1 MGCWMQ
7 QPFCTNCPEWKSRAS
22 PSFWFL
28 FGQIIRETPLRIS
41 RILKYLGVSC
51 GKQGR
56 NLRFPED
63 FPIAQVDVLHPS
75 AWDEL
80 WPRLLWR
87 ETNRL
92 GMGFYQWGLP
102 SLPGNTTWSGL
113 IMMVVT
119 QLKTPWTKL
128 KKAWEGVSNTVQI
141 CSDEKEARFFQE
153 ANNRERWNLPWV
165 YWNMRRYI
173 DLESPRLGWKENLQ
187 ETEVIQLV
195 GTVKTMVSCRF
206 PPCTNPLRQVVGR
219 ATPVEERL
227 GGGVHVGDWGGT
239 DLQIRWQTWAGGLQ
253 LNLVSW
259 NMCWVWC
266 FHIDFQTY

>member
-1 MGCWMQ
+1 
-7 QPFCTNCPEWKSRAS
+7 
-22 PSFWFL
+22 
-28 FGQIIRETPLRIS
+28 
-41 RILKYLGVSC
+41 
-51 GKQGR
+51 
-56 NLRFPED
+56 
-63 FPIAQVDVLHPS
+63 
-75 AWDEL
+75 
-80 WPRLLWR
+80 
-87 ETNRL
+87 
-92 GMGFYQWGLP
+92 
-102 SLPGNTTWSGL
+102 
-113 IMMVVT
+113 MVVT

-259 NMCWVWC
+259 NMCWVWKFTC
-266 FHIDFQTY
+266 RGHVVRGWLLYILRGASAINQFTAASPEDNLVSKPEFTVAFNLAATDLWSQLHRLKITRKTTKVTKFDGSW